1 MIHIILT
8 IFVILYLFVTSIV
21 IAVLALIAFGSWRRQ
36 RGPIQLHTSYWDYVN
51 SQRHHVP

>member
-1 MIHIILT
+1 VIHIILT